1 MLNNWVVNNMV
12 LNFTD
17 LAKKRTTTP
26 SVSVNY
32 GAKYPVDKV
41 VVYNQFNNDSK
52 EQLQLAL
59 EDINKVFGG
68 RWNLWGKNKNGEF
81 NVLNNLLSDTPP
93 EGYKIPRVMANTKK
107 IRFLYEWDNLSL
119 DQQKVYTKQ
128 LIQKGVLQR
137 AVFSGSKS
145 IHHIIEL
152 WSTRE
157 PQNKEEYKFMHQFI
171 AKSLNLVGYDTQCT
185 DSSRLTR
192 CPNVFRQDKGKV
204 QELIFYS
211 NENKFKCDN
220 WYEYFLADKKNHS
233 SDAST
238 KLLHIIDSIKDLNK
252 KADYK
257 FVANY
262 IRAEET
268 KGSFQDGNRHA
279 NMPRIICAL
288 KLRGKLSLE
297 EIQQILEP
305 YLENTDNNDLRN
317 GIEKLYNGAE

>member
-1 MLNNWVVNNMV
+1 MFN
-12 LNFTD
+12 D
-17 LAKKRTTTP
+17 LYKNRQKNITI
-26 SVSVNY
+26 NY
-32 GAKYPVDKV
+32 DGKYPVKERIIYNKFLNDDV
-41 VVYNQFNNDSK
+41 VKLKNAIN
-52 EQLQLAL
+52 
-59 EDINKVFGG
+59 DINIVYGEKWGL
-68 RWNLWGKNKNGEF
+68 WNKDKNGEF
-81 NVLNNLLSDTPP
+81 NVLNNIISDTPP
-93 EGYKIPRVMANTKK
+93 NGYKITRVMCNTRKV
-107 IRFLYEWDNLSL
+107 RFLYEWDNISIE
-119 DQQKVYTKQ
+119 QQLLYTKQ

-171 AKSLNLVGYDTQCT
+171 AKSLGLVGYDTQCT

-192 CPNVFRQDKGKV
+192 CPGVYRKEKGKW

-211 NENKFKCDN
+211 NENRFKCDN
-220 WYEYFLADKKNHS
+220 WYEYFLADKKNHT
-233 SDAST
+233 SDAAVQ
-238 KLLHIIDSIKDLNK
+238 LIRIIDSIKDLNK

-262 IRAEET
+262 IRSEEK

-279 NMPRIICAL
+279 NFGRIISAL
-288 KLRGKLSLE
+288 KLKGKLSLE
-297 EIQQILEP
+297 EVQTVLEP
-305 YLENTDNNDLRN
+305 YIENSNNNDLRN

>member
-1 MLNNWVVNNMV
+1 MSFG
-12 LNFTD
+12 FTD
-17 LAKKRTTTP
+17 LAKKKVIHQNV
-26 SVSVNY
+26 SVSY
-32 GAKYPVDKV
+32 GAKYPVDNV
-41 VVYNQFNNDSK
+41 IVYNSFVLDGPEK
-52 EQLQLAL
+52 LQTAL
-59 EDINKVFGG
+59 DDIDKVYGG
-68 RWNLWGKNKNGEF
+68 RWNLWGKNANGEF

-107 IRFLYEWDNLSL
+107 VRFLYEWDNISL
-119 DQQKVYTKQ
+119 EQQRECTKQ

-145 IHHIIEL
+145 IHHIVEL
-152 WSTRE
+152 WSNRE
-157 PQNKEEYKFMHQFI
+157 PQNKEEYKFLHQFI
-171 AKSLNLVGYDTQCT
+171 ATTLGLAGYDTQCT

-192 CPNVFRQDKGKV
+192 CPNVFRKDKGKV

-211 NENKFKCDN
+211 NENRFKCNN
-220 WYEYFLADKKNHS
+220 WYEYFLVHKKS
-233 SDAST
+233 QTSDASI
-238 KLLHIIDSIKDLNK
+238 KLLQVIDSIKDLNK

-262 IRAEET
+262 IKSEEI

-288 KLRGKLSLE
+288 KLRGKLKLE
-297 EIQQILEP
+297 EIQKILDP
-305 YLENTDNNDLRN
+305 YLENTDNDDLRN

>member
-1 MLNNWVVNNMV
+1 MNG
-12 LNFTD
+12 FYFAD
-17 LAKKRTTTP
+17 LAKKRT
-26 SVSVNY
+26 SVIVPVNY
-32 GAKYPVDKV
+32 GAKYPVEKPIT
-41 VVYNQFNNDSK
+41 YNKFENDNIEK
-52 EQLQLAL
+52 LHLAID
-59 EDINKVFGG
+59 DIKIKYGKKWG
-68 RWNLWGKNKNGEF
+68 LWGEDEKNGEF
-81 NVLNNLLSDTPP
+81 NVLNNLLSNTPP
-93 EGYKIPRVMANTKK
+93 EGYKVPRVMANTKK
-107 IRFLYEWDNLSL
+107 VRFLYEWDNLSL
-119 DQQKVYTKQ
+119 DQQKIYTKQ

-171 AKSLNLVGYDTQCT
+171 AKSLGLVGYDTQCT

-192 CPNVFRQDKGKV
+192 CPGVYRKEKGKW

-211 NENKFKCDN
+211 NENRFKCDN
-220 WYEYFLADKKNHS
+220 WYEYFIADKKNHT
-233 SDAST
+233 SDAT
-238 KLLHIIDSIKDLNK
+238 TQLIRIIDSIKDLNK

-262 IRAEET
+262 IKSEEK

-279 NMPRIICAL
+279 NFGRIISAL
-288 KLRGKLSLE
+288 KLKGKLSLE
-297 EIQQILEP
+297 EVQTVLDP
-305 YLENTDNNDLRN
+305 YLANTDNNDLRN

>member
-1 MLNNWVVNNMV
+1 MVFNFADLN
-12 LNFTD
+12 
-17 LAKKRTTTP
+17 KRRTTTP
-26 SVSVNY
+26 SVSVSY
-32 GAKYPVDKV
+32 GAQYPVSTI
-41 VVYNQFNNDSK
+41 VVYNKFNNDDNNK
-52 EQLQLAL
+52 LQVALA
-59 EDINKVFGG
+59 DIDKVYGE

-93 EGYKIPRVMANTKK
+93 EGYKIARVMANTKK
-107 IRFLYEWDNLSL
+107 VRFLYEWDNIPL
-119 DQQKVYTKQ
+119 DQQKIYTQQ

-145 IHHIIEL
+145 IHHIIEF

-157 PQNKEEYKFMHQFI
+157 PQNKEEYKFLHQFI
-171 AKSLNLVGYDTQCT
+171 AKSLGLVGYDTQCT

-192 CPNVFRQDKGKV
+192 CPNVFRKDKGKV

-211 NENKFKCDN
+211 NANRFKCDN
-220 WYEYFLADKKNHS
+220 WYDYFLAEKKNCT
-233 SDAST
+233 SDASIQ
-238 KLLHIIDSIKDLNK
+238 LMRVIDSIKDLNK

-262 IRAEET
+262 IKAEES

-279 NMPRIICAL
+279 NFGRIISAL
-288 KLRGKLSLE
+288 KLRGRLSLE

-305 YLENTDNNDLRN
+305 YLANTDNNDLRN